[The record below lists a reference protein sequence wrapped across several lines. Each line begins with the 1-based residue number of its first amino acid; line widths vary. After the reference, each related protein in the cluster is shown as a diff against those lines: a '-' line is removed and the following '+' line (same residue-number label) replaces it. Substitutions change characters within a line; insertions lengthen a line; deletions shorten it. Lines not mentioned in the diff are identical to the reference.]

1 MLEFRHV
8 STGRSSCPVLYR
20 ASTSFFPVSLKSRR
34 EWPGIGERK
43 QRRPS
48 DGYARRWR
56 HLFVF
61 VSNPSDQVL
70 FGDDFTEPAVIRNE
84 FLDEFMHAML
94 ENIIHVAVL
103 KAIADAAGVALR
115 GALAAIGDADLI
127 EIAHQ
132 IAVTAGQR
140 TRQRIVEDQEVR
152 DQPWFQGFAI
162 DPMVGGQRR
171 ARAQDRG
178 PLIIIERSADM
189 LFLGQ
194 QHMVLH
200 VEDAGGVVGALKM

>member
-70 FGDDFTEPAVIRNE
+70 FCDDLTEPAVIRNE

-94 ENIIHVAVL
+94 EITFMWLLSKRLRTPRAWRC
-103 KAIADAAGVALR
+103 AA
-115 GALAAIGDADLI
+115 
-127 EIAHQ
+127 
-132 IAVTAGQR
+132 
-140 TRQRIVEDQEVR
+140 
-152 DQPWFQGFAI
+152 PWR
-162 DPMVGGQRR
+162 P
-171 ARAQDRG
+171 
-178 PLIIIERSADM
+178 
-189 LFLGQ
+189 
-194 QHMVLH
+194 
-200 VEDAGGVVGALKM
+200 

>member
-8 STGRSSCPVLYR
+8 RKGRSSCPVLYR
-20 ASTSFFPVSLKSRR
+20 ASTSFLLLKSRR
-34 EWPGIGERK
+34 GWPGISERK
-43 QRRPS
+43 RRRPS

-70 FGDDFTEPAVIRNE
+70 LCDDLTEPAAIRNE

-94 ENIIHVAVL
+94 ENIIHVAVFE
-103 KAIADAAGVALR
+103 AIADAAGVALR

-132 IAVTAGQR
+132 IAVAARQR
-140 TRQRIVEDQEVR
+140 ARQRIVEDQKVC
-152 DQPWFQGFAI
+152 DQPWLQGFPI
-162 DPMVGGQRR
+162 DPVVGGQCRD
-171 ARAQDRG
+171 RAQDRG
-178 PLIIIERSADM
+178 PLIIVERSTDM
-189 LFLGQ
+189 LLLGQ
-194 QHMVLH
+194 QHVILH
-200 VEDAGGVVGALKM
+200 VEDAGGVVGALEM